1 LLSVRFSLTF
11 SRFSPFAFLTRSR
24 HRLACM
30 NALFDAWRA
39 AEPTTCVPFVH
50 TAPNAPP
57 SSAPTPLVSTL
68 AHALLAA
75 HNAPTLVTAS
85 FTFFFFS
92 LSLSRFHPSHSHS

>member
-1 LLSVRFSLTF
+1 
-11 SRFSPFAFLTRSR
+11 
-24 HRLACM
+24 M

-85 FTFFFFS
+85 FSFFFFS
-92 LSLSRFHPSHSHS
+92 LFFFHPLSSTSTFMIRCCSWRVRRVTDFSYNQRP